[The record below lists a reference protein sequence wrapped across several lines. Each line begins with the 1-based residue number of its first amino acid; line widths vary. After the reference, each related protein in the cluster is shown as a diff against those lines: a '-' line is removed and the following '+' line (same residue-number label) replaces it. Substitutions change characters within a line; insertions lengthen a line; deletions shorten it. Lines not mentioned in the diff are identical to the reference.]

1 MDVSTRLAEI
11 DREIESLKARLA
23 EVKGRETEIYTR
35 IVGYY
40 RSLKN
45 WNKGKKEEYRHR
57 KTFEVGLSFDTFRT
71 RERREAD
78 EILYFYR
85 KACPYCPAMRQ
96 ALEEAGISYR
106 AVDVDTAEGQSLAE
120 RYGVLGTPT
129 VLLLDGKGKEV
140 GRTTSP
146 EELKDLL
153 KGAAAVA

>member
-1 MDVSTRLAEI
+1 
-11 DREIESLKARLA
+11 
-23 EVKGRETEIYTR
+23 
-35 IVGYY
+35 
-40 RSLKN
+40 
-45 WNKGKKEEYRHR
+45 
-57 KTFEVGLSFDTFRT
+57 
-71 RERREAD
+71 
-78 EILYFYR
+78 
-85 KACPYCPAMRQ
+85 MRQ